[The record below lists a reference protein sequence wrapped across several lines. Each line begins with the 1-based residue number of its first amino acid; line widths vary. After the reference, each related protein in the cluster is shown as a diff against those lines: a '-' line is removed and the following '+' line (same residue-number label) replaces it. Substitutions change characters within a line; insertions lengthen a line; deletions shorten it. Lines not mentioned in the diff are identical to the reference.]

1 MGGVA
6 NGRSSVAPP
15 FVCNERVYSWP
26 IFRAPAAYGGY
37 ELAIHVTG
45 CNGDIPV
52 PRTGGTAV
60 PARLSR
66 TSSICSGSAHRMH
79 ERNPNRTDRHDT
91 RAMLMGLGSVGTGVV
106 CGHQCDHS
114 GQWHPDAPDGLQHAR
129 IQPPQSTSQS
139 APRLGLLSS
148 SGWTWPC
155 ASRALWS
162 TQHDLPI
169 PGNRP

>member
-1 MGGVA
+1 MGVRA
-6 NGRSSVAPP
+6 SHRHSSVTNACIHGRSFAPP
-15 FVCNERVYSWP
+15 PRMVDMN
-26 IFRAPAAYGGY
+26 FRISNYTPY
-37 ELAIHVTG
+37 G

-66 TSSICSGSAHRMH
+66 TSSICSGSAHRLH

-91 RAMLMGLGSVGTGVV
+91 CDADGSVGTGVV

-114 GQWHPDAPDGLQHAR
+114 GQWQPDAPDGLQHAR